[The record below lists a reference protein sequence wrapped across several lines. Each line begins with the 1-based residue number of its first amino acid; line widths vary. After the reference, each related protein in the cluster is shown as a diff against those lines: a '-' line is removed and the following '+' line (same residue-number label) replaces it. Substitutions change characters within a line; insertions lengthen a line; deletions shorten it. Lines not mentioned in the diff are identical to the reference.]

1 MATTVNGTALAIG
14 IVIFVLGLAVFTY
27 FGVPR
32 LVIPYFEQKPAQ
44 TIEFLDR
51 TSAALEAYYADHG
64 AWPPVEELN
73 FHRRRNKNLLRSR
86 SYGIHTYRVS
96 MLTTPVAYL
105 NPRLSGDPYAMPEQ
119 SAPAGYF
126 PLQVDGIPVA
136 VLYSAGP
143 NLKYNIRPPDL
154 RVIDNRQALLAY
166 LTAKAYDPTN
176 GVRSGGDV
184 WRLLEPTTKDET
196 P

>member
-1 MATTVNGTALAIG
+1 
-14 IVIFVLGLAVFTY
+14 
-27 FGVPR
+27 
-32 LVIPYFEQKPAQ
+32 
-44 TIEFLDR
+44 
-51 TSAALEAYYADHG
+51 
-64 AWPPVEELN
+64 
-73 FHRRRNKNLLRSR
+73 
-86 SYGIHTYRVS
+86 
-96 MLTTPVAYL
+96 
-105 NPRLSGDPYAMPEQ
+105 MPEQ